1 MGEPCR
7 KCKAWRP
14 LPGDTWCVACSAWET
29 IGLELVG
36 AWSGPAGLRSIANDL
51 VLGCAPEV
59 RALRAVGAG
68 LGRAPAASDARA
80 SAAGSGRAPSPS
92 APSTAAKVKPEE
104 PPASE
109 YTYEEESEE
118 ETNPKA
124 IDKRPALVRKT
135 PPPAACESRGEDRSS
150 RGEGVKEE
158 RLSEDRRERKEERS
172 RGKRSRE
179 EEEREEKRKGG
190 KEKKDKSG
198 KDKEKKKGKRRR
210 RGGRKH
216 QRLHRLVEDPYR
228 PHHRKLSSAFLEGR
242 DDL

>member
-36 AWSGPAGLRSIANDL
+36 AWSGRAR
-51 VLGCAPEV
+51 EV

-68 LGRAPAASDARA
+68 LGRAPDARS
-80 SAAGSGRAPSPS
+80 SAPPSGRDPSPV
-92 APSTAAKVKPEE
+92 APSTAAKVKPED

-118 ETNPKA
+118 EINPKA

-135 PPPAACESRGEDRSS
+135 PPPSGCESRGEGQSS
-150 RGEGVKEE
+150 HSRGVKEE
-158 RLSEDRRERKEERS
+158 KPSEDRRERKEDRS
-172 RGKRSRE
+172 RGKRSRDE
-179 EEEREEKRKGG
+179 DEREEKRKGG
-190 KEKKDKSG
+190 KEKKDKSV
-198 KDKEKKKGKRRR
+198 KDKDKKKGKRRR

-216 QRLHRLVEDPYR
+216 QRLHRLGEDPYR
-228 PHHRKLSSAFLEGR
+228 PHHRKLSSAFLEDR
-242 DDL
+242 EDL